1 MSDPA
6 SPKFVVRRLDP
17 GDERR
22 RRLLFALAFLAMLLL
37 GIGLGLAFAERG
49 RVARST
55 VHVPSVAP
63 VDAPVSHDAEE
74 LAQQVANLKRS
85 EQMAR
90 IAADSL
96 RHTLADREEEISALR
111 ADLAFYSRLVGSGE
125 QQSGPVLHRVL
136 VAPIAGSRASNI
148 SLTLTQS
155 ANRGAENHGKVT
167 LAVEGVQDGDLVWL
181 AGEDLGDPEH
191 HGELSYRFRYFEQLH
206 ATVMLPENFIPNRL
220 RVTVKPDG
228 GNDVQRDITWTDALK
243 PVEETDVQQ

>member
-1 MSDPA
+1 MTDPA

-37 GIGLGLAFAERG
+37 GIGLGLAFADRG
-49 RVARST
+49 RVAPPR
-55 VHVPSVAP
+55 AP
-63 VDAPVSHDAEE
+63 VEAPVSRDAEA
-74 LAQQVANLKRS
+74 LAQQVTNLKRS

-125 QQSGPVLHRVL
+125 QQTGLVLHRVL
-136 VAPIAGSRASNI
+136 VTPIAGSRASNI

-155 ANRGAENHGKVT
+155 ANRGAENHGKVL
-167 LAVEGVQDGDLVWL
+167 LAVEGVRDGKLVWL
-181 AGEDLGDPEH
+181 AGEELGDPDH
-191 HGELSYRFRYFEQLH
+191 HGELPYRFRYFEQLH
-206 ATVMLPENFIPNRL
+206 ATVMLPEGFIPNRL

-228 GNDVQRDITWTDALK
+228 GSDVQRDITWTDALK